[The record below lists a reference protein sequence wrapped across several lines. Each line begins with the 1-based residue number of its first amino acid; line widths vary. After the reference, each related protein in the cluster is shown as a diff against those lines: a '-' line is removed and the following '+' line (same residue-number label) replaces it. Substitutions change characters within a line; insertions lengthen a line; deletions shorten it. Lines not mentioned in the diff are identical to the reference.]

1 MNVYNFKRTKRFTRN
16 IKKELKKMSLK
27 IDFLY
32 DKLNS
37 HTELNFE
44 NRSTRTR
51 PHNKINNALKTEE
64 CFLEIMRKYL
74 GYYQNEFCIVLGIP
88 YQVYCKIVTG
98 YRKIDYENRKNII
111 KFIDDMKANKNID
124 FAKILKD
131 NDSYKEFIMK
141 GE

>member
-1 MNVYNFKRTKRFTRN
+1 MFTIKRKEEDLQE
-16 IKKELKKMSLK
+16 IKNMLKKMSLK

-37 HTELNFE
+37 HTEFNFE

-74 GYYQNEFCIVLGIP
+74 RYYQNEFCIVLGIP

-98 YRKIDYENRKNII
+98 YRKIDYESRKKII
-111 KFIDDMKANKNID
+111 KFITDMKANKNID

-131 NDSYKEFIMK
+131 NDSYKKFIMK